1 MVDPRKHFE
10 TEAVLTSEGEV
21 SLKGGQDTWDALLD
35 YFGPD
40 AHLNLDI
47 WLWEKKRS
55 TASNRF
61 YFGVIVRRI
70 AEQQQMSVIDVHKA
84 LKLRLLEKP
93 LVFTDHST
101 GEIID
106 EIVVGGETH
115 TMTQKEFNWYVRS
128 AELFGAEFFG
138 LDFTSGGRDEF
149 YGSLSTETRSKAGA
163 AEAESGS
170 TEETQP
176 TGIDKRP

>member
-1 MVDPRKHFE
+1 VTDPRKHFD
-10 TEAVLTSEGEV
+10 TEATLTEGGLSFGHGMIE
-21 SLKGGQDTWDALLD
+21 AMLD

-47 WLWEKKRS
+47 WLWGKKRS

-70 AEQQQMSVIDVHKA
+70 AEQQGMTVIDVHKA

-138 LDFTSGGRDEF
+138 LDFTSGERDEF
-149 YGSLSTETRSKAGA
+149 YTSMGEK
-163 AEAESGS
+163 
-170 TEETQP
+170 
-176 TGIDKRP
+176 